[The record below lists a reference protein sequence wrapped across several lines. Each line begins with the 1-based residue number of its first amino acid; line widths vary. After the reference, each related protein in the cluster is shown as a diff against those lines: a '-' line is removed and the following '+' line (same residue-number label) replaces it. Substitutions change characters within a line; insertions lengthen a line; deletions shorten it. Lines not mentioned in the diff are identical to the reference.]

1 MTTPEVSR
9 TTKMILIAEFVLL
22 SYMLY
27 VLSTSLYKSYQVDN
41 FIKRAEEDNAKL
53 EKSNSLLIED
63 YEYYKSDSYKE
74 KIAKQNF
81 GLVRPGE
88 EVIILAKS
96 TNQTPALSNEDR
108 ADLLSKGYYDKL
120 NNPQKWFFFFFDR
133 ERFAM

>member
-1 MTTPEVSR
+1 MIIPVSR
-9 TTKMILIAEFVLL
+9 TTKIVLIVEFILL

-27 VLSTSLYKSYQVDN
+27 VLSTSLYKSYQVDK
-41 FIKRAEEDNAKL
+41 FIKNAEEENKKL
-53 EKSNSLLIED
+53 EQVNSLLAED

-88 EVIILAKS
+88 EVIVLMSDSVEYMTVTERSESSAK
-96 TNQTPALSNEDR
+96 Q
-108 ADLLSKGYYDKL
+108 YYDSLSTPK
-120 NNPQKWFFFFFDR
+120 KWFLFFFDN